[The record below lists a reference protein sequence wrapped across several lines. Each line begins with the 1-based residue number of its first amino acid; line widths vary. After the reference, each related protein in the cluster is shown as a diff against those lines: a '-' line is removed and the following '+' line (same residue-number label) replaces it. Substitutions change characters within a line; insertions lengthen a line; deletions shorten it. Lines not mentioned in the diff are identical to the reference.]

1 LGVAVKA
8 ELAWAVKWVAVVVVS
23 PWEVERGL
31 RPLALVVCGGLWE
44 VLTGPWGAA
53 DGGGAW
59 GRAVGRE
66 GSWRP
71 PGIGSVRGPSFLLQ
85 DSQHSLL

>member
-1 LGVAVKA
+1 MAVKA
-8 ELAWAVKWVAVVVVS
+8 ELAWPAAVAVVVVS

-44 VLTGPWGAA
+44 VLTSTWGAA
-53 DGGGAW
+53 DAEVAR
-59 GRAVGRE
+59 GRRVGRE
-66 GSWRP
+66 GCSRP
-71 PGIGSVRGPSFLLQ
+71 PGFGSVRGPSFLLQ